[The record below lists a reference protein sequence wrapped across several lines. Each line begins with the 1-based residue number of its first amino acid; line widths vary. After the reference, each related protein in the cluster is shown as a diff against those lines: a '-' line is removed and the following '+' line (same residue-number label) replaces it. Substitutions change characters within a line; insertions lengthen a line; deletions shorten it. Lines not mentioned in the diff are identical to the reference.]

1 MLEIAGGIIVLLI
14 MIALS
19 GVKVVRAHERL
30 VVFRFGKVIGSRGPG
45 LQLVLPVI
53 ERLLVVDT
61 RMVTMPVEVT
71 ETSTYDGAVV
81 SLSLVFMFQVDD
93 AANFVTKVTDAYQ
106 ATAEAA
112 QAVVREATKE
122 RVLSELQTDP
132 RRLIH
137 KVRVLLDRKI
147 KTWGL
152 KSADVL
158 VKEVK
163 LIAEN
168 RQSEDLQVH
177 VEHVAIPLDYFAD
190 TNDFLKQP
198 APNMVQQF
206 DGNPGQSYDFGVAD
220 TYQSGVEQSD
230 VSAQIAVSE
239 LLEPSD
245 ND

>member
-19 GVKVVRAHERL
+19 GVKVVREHERL

-45 LQLVLPVI
+45 LQLVLPVV

-71 ETSTYDGAVV
+71 EAATYDGAVV
-81 SLSLVFMFQVDD
+81 SLSLVFMFQVED
-93 AANFVTKVTDAYQ
+93 AANFVTKVADAYQ

-112 QAVVREATKE
+112 EVVIHEATKE
-122 RVLSELQTDP
+122 RMLSEIQTDP
-132 RRLIH
+132 RRLKQ

-147 KTWGL
+147 KTWGI
-152 KSADVL
+152 KTADME

-163 LIAEN
+163 VIAEN
-168 RQSEDLQVH
+168 RKSEELQLQI
-177 VEHVAIPLDYFAD
+177 EHVPIPLNYFAD
-190 TNDFLKQP
+190 TNDYLKQP
-198 APNMVQQF
+198 APDMVQQF
-206 DGNPGQSYDFGVAD
+206 DGIVGQSYDFGVSES
-220 TYQSGVEQSD
+220 YLSGVEQSD
-230 VSAQIAVSE
+230 TSAPE

-245 ND
+245 KD